1 MAAWKKWLHS
11 LPLDLAEADE
21 TVSLDTLRIGLLDA
35 FHDCGGARSE
45 RVRLKLAAAR
55 TARDLWLLRGEVFQ
69 VIADH
74 HCQSI
79 ARDRINA
86 LLPAFEGWLPARLL
100 SAV

>member
-1 MAAWKKWLHS
+1 MAAWMKWLNS
-11 LPLDLAEADE
+11 LPLDPDEADG
-21 TVSLDTLRIGLLDA
+21 TVSLDHLRIGLLAA
-35 FHDCGGARSE
+35 FEDCSGARGD
-45 RVRLKLAAAR
+45 RLRLKLAAAR

-69 VIADH
+69 VVADH

-100 SAV
+100 APV